1 MRAEGQAFQAPQ
13 AEKVELWALE
23 EKASGVAGAGVQVRK
38 QERGEVKLKGFPQEK
53 PEPEEP

>member
-38 QERGEVKLKGFPQEK
+38 QELKGFPQEK